1 MADAPIPP
9 DALTA
14 LELFARAIRDE
25 LGEEIDAYPSP
36 ASPTDADPLNR
47 AYRAVSRAL
56 LGAAGIGPAGLD
68 PVVSR
73 TLRRLA
79 ELRLRAEGWDAP
91 RVARMIAGEPG
102 SPDDWLAFL
111 ILSSRAQ
118 IEPWLDR
125 EPG

>member
-1 MADAPIPP
+1 MADDPIPP
-9 DALTA
+9 DALAT
-14 LELFARAIRDE
+14 LGLVARAIRDE

-36 ASPTDADPLNR
+36 ASPADADPLNR
-47 AYRAVSRAL
+47 AYRAVARAL
-56 LGAAGIGPAGLD
+56 LGVAGVGPDRLA

-79 ELRLRAEGWDAP
+79 DRRLLTEGWDDD
-91 RVARMIAGEPG
+91 RVERLIADEPG